1 MEKLMKINKNLLFL
15 IFLTLFLVN
24 CSKNETACKA
34 ADVVFTNTTIYTQN
48 QSNPIAE
55 SLAFLGNTLVFVGS
69 NLSSQDYQCGEAQ
82 VIDLEGDYVFPGFVD
97 SHAHLKGIG
106 RRENSLNLQGINS
119 LKEML
124 TAVEIYSNGIEPGE
138 WVIGRG
144 WIEKVW
150 PEKRFPTRYELDRF
164 SSDKPIMLE
173 RADGHAVVVNSLAL
187 ELAGISSDSI
197 DPHGGRIEKDTNGK
211 PTGMLIDR
219 ATSLV
224 EKLIPERTKQ
234 EDKRDLKAG
243 IDKNIS
249 LGWTQVQIAGGTFS
263 DIKILEEIRDEGN
276 LLQRVY
282 LAVSAGKPA
291 ETLLKVGSTLDPT
304 NMLTVRGIKLYAD
317 GALGSRGAAL
327 IEEYDDQETKGLVI
341 FTKEETMPVLLE
353 ALRKGIQIQT
363 HAIGDLGNRLTLDWY
378 EEAFDLVR
386 KGERKIADPR
396 WRIEHSQ
403 IIREED
409 QVRFRDMEII
419 ASMQPSHAIGDLH
432 FAPSRLGMDRVGN
445 GYPWRNLI
453 DLGVV
458 IAGGSD
464 APVEIGDPL
473 IEFYAAIERKD
484 LDGFYDEGWHLEQAV
499 SREEALKMFTIWPSF
514 AAFQEDIKGTIEVGK
529 LADLTVFSK
538 DIMQVP
544 PKEILQAEVIMTV
557 VDGNI
562 VFDPTKKGT

>member
-1 MEKLMKINKNLLFL
+1 MKINKKLSSL
-15 IFLTLFLVN
+15 IFLALFLVN
-24 CSKNETACKA
+24 CSKNETTCEI
-34 ADVVFTNTTIYTQN
+34 ADVVLTNATIYTLN
-48 QSNPIAE
+48 ESIPVAE
-55 SLAFLGNTLVFVGS
+55 SLAFLGNTIVFVGS
-69 NLSSQDYQCGEAQ
+69 NVSSQNYQCGEAE
-82 VIDLEGDYVFPGFVD
+82 VIDLEGNYVYPGFVD

-106 RRENSLNLQGINS
+106 RRENSLNLQGIKS

-138 WVIGRG
+138 WVVGRG

-164 SSDKPIMLE
+164 SSDKPVILE

-187 ELAGISSDSI
+187 ELAGISSESI
-197 DPHGGRIEKDTNGK
+197 DPHGGRIEKDKNGQ

-224 EKLIPERTKQ
+224 EKLIPESTKQ
-234 EDKRDLKAG
+234 EDKRDFKAG
-243 IDKNIS
+243 IDRNVS

-263 DIKILEEIRDEGN
+263 DIKILEEIKEEGN

-282 LAVSAGKPA
+282 FAVSAGKPA
-291 ETLLKVGSTLDPT
+291 ETLFKVGSLLDPT
-304 NMLTVRGIKLYAD
+304 NMLTIRGIKLYAD

-327 IEEYDDQETKGLVI
+327 IEKYDDQETKGLII
-341 FTKEETMPVLLE
+341 FTKEETMPVLIE

-363 HAIGDLGNRLTLDWY
+363 HAIGDMGNRLTLDWY
-378 EEAFDLVR
+378 EEAFDLV
-386 KGERKIADPR
+386 KEEEREIADPR

-403 IIREED
+403 IITEED
-409 QVRFRDMEII
+409 QVRFKDMEII

-432 FAPSRLGMDRVGN
+432 FAPSRLGMERVGN
-445 GYPWRNLI
+445 GYPWRSLI
-453 DLGVV
+453 DLGVI

-473 IEFYAAIERKD
+473 IEFYAAVARKD
-484 LDGFYDEGWHLEQAV
+484 LDGFYSQGWHLEQAV
-499 SREEALKMFTIWPSF
+499 TRKEALKMFTIWPAF

-538 DIMQVP
+538 DIMKVP
-544 PKEILQAEVIMTV
+544 EEEIIKTQAVMTIV
-557 VDGNI
+557 NGQI
-562 VFDPTKKGT
+562 VFEL

>member
-1 MEKLMKINKNLLFL
+1 MKINKKISSL
-15 IFLTLFLVN
+15 IFLAIFLVN
-24 CSKNETACKA
+24 CSKNENTCEV
-34 ADVVFTNTTIYTQN
+34 ADVVLTNATIYTLN
-48 QSNPIAE
+48 ESLPVAE
-55 SLAFLGNTLVFVGS
+55 SLAFLGNTIVFVGS
-69 NLSSQDYQCGEAQ
+69 NLSSQNYQCGDAEI
-82 VIDLEGDYVFPGFVD
+82 IDLEGNYVYPGFVD

-106 RRENSLNLQGINS
+106 RRENSLNLQGTKS

-138 WVIGRG
+138 WVVGRG

-164 SSDKPIMLE
+164 SSDKPVMLE
-173 RADGHAVVVNSLAL
+173 RADGHAVVVNSVAL
-187 ELAGISSDSI
+187 ELAGISSESI
-197 DPHGGRIEKDTNGK
+197 DPHGGRIEKDINGQ

-243 IDKNIS
+243 IDRNVS
-249 LGWTQVQIAGGTFS
+249 LGWTQIQIAGGTFS
-263 DIKILEEIRDEGN
+263 DIKILEEIREEGN

-282 LAVSAGKPA
+282 FAVSAGKPA
-291 ETLLKVGSTLDPT
+291 ETLLNVGSTLDPT
-304 NMLTVRGIKLYAD
+304 NMLTIRGIKLYAD

-327 IEEYDDQETKGLVI
+327 IEKYNDQETKGLVI
-341 FTKEETMPVLLE
+341 FTKEETMPVLIE
-353 ALRKGIQIQT
+353 ALSKGIQIQT
-363 HAIGDLGNRLTLDWY
+363 HAIGDMGNRLTLDWY
-378 EEAFDLVR
+378 EEAFASV
-386 KGERKIADPR
+386 KEGERQIVDPR

-403 IIREED
+403 IITKED
-409 QVRFRDMEII
+409 QARFKDMEII

-453 DLGVV
+453 DLGVI

-473 IEFYAAIERKD
+473 IEFYAAVARKD
-484 LDGFYDEGWHLEQAV
+484 LDGFYSKGWHLEQAV
-499 SREEALKMFTIWPSF
+499 TRKEALKMFTIWPAF

-529 LADLTVFSK
+529 LADLTIFSK
-538 DIMQVP
+538 DIMKVP
-544 PKEILQAEVIMTV
+544 EKEILEAQVIKTIV
-557 VDGNI
+557 NGKI
-562 VFDPTKKGT
+562 VFEGKKKGT